1 MGLLDILNGLQNGPP
16 GMRPGTPA
24 QSGSSMSPMMMAL
37 LGLLAYKAI
46 KGGGLENMLRGVPG
60 QAQAPAS
67 PGSQGGGLGDI
78 LGGIL
83 GGATNRSPGAPGS
96 GSLGSGSLG
105 DILGGALAG
114 GAAGGLGN
122 VLGGLLGGGN
132 AGNALN
138 SGLRNLINDMQQNG
152 HGAAA
157 QSWVGNGA
165 NQAIA
170 PADLAKALGSEDVDA
185 IAKQTGMSRDQLL
198 AQLSQHLPEFVNQLT
213 PDGRLPT
220 DHEASSRW

>member
-96 GSLGSGSLG
+96 GNLG

-114 GAAGGLGN
+114 GTAGGLGN